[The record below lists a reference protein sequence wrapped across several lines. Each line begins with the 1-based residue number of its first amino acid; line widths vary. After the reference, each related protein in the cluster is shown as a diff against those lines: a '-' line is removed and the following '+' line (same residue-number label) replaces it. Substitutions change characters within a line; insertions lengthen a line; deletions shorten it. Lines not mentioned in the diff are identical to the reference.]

1 MGKAIDLP
9 RLKRY
14 DGKIKTYIGGEIKI
28 KKIEVNGAEV
38 KPNSDKTVDILLAPA
53 TIGAEVAGAASNAV
67 SDHNEDQ
74 VAHPYIQENFLSKDM
89 LGAPNGVLQLNA
101 NGKIPSSLLPDTV
114 AGQVVYLGVWNV
126 LTGSAIS
133 DLRDPVGREFRSGD
147 YMIASTNGAGGSGN
161 FVPNINGAAG
171 YATSAYDFADG
182 DWLICNGSAWDK
194 IDNSDA
200 VISVAGRTGAVVL
213 SASDV
218 GLGNVQNKTMDT
230 TPKSG
235 SSNYITSG
243 AVYTA
248 VNGKQ
253 DKLTFDST
261 PTANSS
267 NPVTSKGVYDSL
279 AGKLPTTTKIN
290 GKSVSN
296 GSYTLTPSDI
306 GALPTSTFIPSKVS
320 QLTNDS
326 GFLTEENIPFATDAD
341 IDGLFSS

>member
-126 LTGSAIS
+126 IAGVAIS
-133 DLRDPVGREFRSGD
+133 DSRDPVGREFRSGD
-147 YMIASTNGAGGSGN
+147 YFIASTNGAGGSGN
-161 FVPNINGAAG
+161 YVPNINGAAG

-213 SASDV
+213 SAFDV
-218 GLGNVQNKTMDT
+218 GLGNVQNKPMDT
-230 TPKSG
+230 SPTSG
-235 SSNYITSG
+235 SANYITSG

-253 DKLTFDST
+253 DKLTFDAT
-261 PTANSS
+261 PTANSN
-267 NPVTSKGVYDSL
+267 NPVKSSGVYTALS
-279 AGKLPTTTKIN
+279 GKLASTTTVC
-290 GKSVSN
+290 GKSATN
-296 GSYTLTPSDI
+296 GNFAISATDV
-306 GALPTSTFIPSKVS
+306 GALPSSTTIPSKVS

-341 IDGLFSS
+341 IDGLFQ

>member
-28 KKIEVNGAEV
+28 KKIEVNGAEI
-38 KPNSDKTVDILLAPA
+38 KPDSDKTVDILLTPA

-74 VAHPYIQENFLSKDM
+74 SAHPDIQKNFLSKDM

-133 DLRDPVGREFRSGD
+133 DSRDPVGREFRSGD
-147 YMIASTNGAGGSGN
+147 YFIASTNGAGGNGN
-161 FVPNINGAAG
+161 YVPNINGAAG
-171 YATSAYDFADG
+171 YTTSTYSFTDG

-218 GLGNVQNKTMDT
+218 GLGNVENKPMDPS
-230 TPKSG
+230 PKSG
-235 SSNYITSG
+235 SANYITSG

-290 GKSVSN
+290 GKSISN

-306 GALPTSTFIPSKVS
+306 GALPTSTVIPSKVS

-341 IDGLFSS
+341 IDGLFQ

>member
-1 MGKAIDLP
+1 MGKAIDLT

-28 KKIEVNGAEV
+28 KKIELNGAEI
-38 KPNSDKTVDILLAPA
+38 KPDSDKTVDLLIAPS
-53 TIGAEVAGAASNAV
+53 TIGAEVEGTASNTV
-67 SDHNEDQ
+67 LDHNENES
-74 VAHPYIQENFLSKDM
+74 AHPYFQENFLAKDM

-101 NGKIPSSLLPDTV
+101 NGKIPSSYLPDTV

-126 LTGSAIS
+126 ITGSAIS

-147 YMIASTNGAGGSGN
+147 YMIASTNGAGGNGN
-161 FVPNINGAAG
+161 LVPNLNGAAG
-171 YATSAYDFADG
+171 SATSSYSFTDG
-182 DWLICNGSAWDK
+182 DWLICNGNAWDK

-218 GLGNVQNKTMDT
+218 GLDKVQNKTMDT
-230 TPKSG
+230 TPQSG
-235 SSNYITSG
+235 SANYITSG

-290 GKSVSN
+290 GKSLSN
-296 GSYTLTPSDI
+296 GSFTLTPSDI
-306 GALPTSTFIPSKVS
+306 GALPTSTVIPSKVS

-326 GFLTEENIPFATDAD
+326 GYLTEANIPFATDAD
-341 IDGLFSS
+341 IDGLFQ